1 MKAVGAPPEG
11 HRVEILDADS
21 RPLSCRGATGDRC
34 GGIGTAVW
42 TGMEGGGEIH
52 LLLDGVD
59 QAAALR
65 IGYHQIEEADRG
77 RGGTHQRMIDSV
89 QSAIFATVGSVVE
102 QFSPGLRM
110 RIGDDVMILKIIGSG

>member
-1 MKAVGAPPEG
+1 
-11 HRVEILDADS
+11 
-21 RPLSCRGATGDRC
+21 
-34 GGIGTAVW
+34 
-42 TGMEGGGEIH
+42 MEGGGEIH

-65 IGYHQIEEADRG
+65 VGYHQIEEADRG

-89 QSAIFATVGSVVE
+89 QSAIFAAVGSVVE
-102 QFSPGLRM
+102 QFSSGLRM